1 MLTTNYIGINI
12 LTTLINEEKS
22 WTLKLSYYKYQYN
35 EELRA
40 FLKGQLDEEITSMS
54 RYIVSL
60 IKKDQKRVE
69 RIKG

>member
-1 MLTTNYIGINI
+1 MAV
-12 LTTLINEEKS
+12 KA
-22 WTLKLSYYKYQYN
+22 KLLQVPVN